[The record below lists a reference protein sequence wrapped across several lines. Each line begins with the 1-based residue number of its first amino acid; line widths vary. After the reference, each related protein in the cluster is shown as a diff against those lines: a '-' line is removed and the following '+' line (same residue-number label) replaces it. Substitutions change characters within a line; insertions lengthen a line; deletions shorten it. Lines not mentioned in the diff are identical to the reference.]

1 MALERGLQFPADP
14 AGFIGDALHL
24 VSFTA
29 KRADGRAIS
38 FNDLREKPRGSL
50 ILIEQPVLSLQF
62 TGPFLGHTECCTSS
76 GLPQL

>member
-50 ILIEQPVLSLQF
+50 ILIEQPVLFFAVHGTISWAHRVL
-62 TGPFLGHTECCTSS
+62 HK
-76 GLPQL
+76 